1 MVVREGRRSTAVLDT
16 PAKVFRFMSR
26 VLLRRDRETFVRL
39 DLDARNRVLGWEIV
53 SVGTLTQS
61 LVHPREVFKAAIL
74 SNAVGI
80 IVMHNHPSG
89 DPAPSPEDMRTT
101 ERLVEAGKLLG
112 VPLIDHLIV
121 TDDGGFFSFKEKGLL

>member
-1 MVVREGRRSTAVLDT
+1 MRTRLMVVREGRKSTAVLDS
-16 PAKVFRFMSR
+16 PAKVFRHMGR
-26 VLLRRDRETFVRL
+26 VLLRRDREAFVRI

-53 SVGTLTQS
+53 
-61 LVHPREVFKAAIL
+61 A
-74 SNAVGI
+74 NATGV

-89 DPAPSPEDMRTT
+89 DPAPSPEDIRTT
-101 ERLVEAGKLLG
+101 NRLKEAGNLMG